1 MSQQQPTTATTTTT
15 ATAMQPTVV
24 TRTAVI
30 TLPRVALLQQLVEAK
45 RIVDAKATSPI
56 LRTICLTISNGEVAI
71 AATDLR
77 LTVLGRVVGSAQ
89 TGDVGLSC
97 CLDAKKLH
105 DVVKAL
111 PGDVTLTIEEKTTT
125 ERLEGRA
132 SKRWCEDCGEEVAI
146 RQGYNPE
153 FCTKKTCGA
162 SMTARGG
169 RLVDFKIVTA
179 ITNSSTLSSGKS
191 RFNLTTLRGADFPK
205 MPDAAALAKLTWQT
219 VPAATLVDLIDGT
232 LFSASQ
238 DTTREHLNGC
248 LLKSLPGD
256 DAAGTPPKLRMVS
269 TDGHRLSRI
278 DRAGTA
284 LALPGG
290 SILIPRDGIVE
301 LRKLCGAGSS
311 QRSVEVAVKGT
322 TLYFRV
328 AGQTLTT
335 YSIVLCVA
343 QFPPYTQVI
352 PRDAQRSIIVDVAS
366 MAATV
371 KRLMLAASEKTQAA
385 AFDFVGGKLTLRTD
399 NPDVGK
405 AEEDVDF
412 VSDDA
417 ASDFKFGISLRYF
430 GEALEHVATS
440 TAKLHFNGPLD
451 PMLLHGVGD
460 GSSRDGG
467 DVFVIMPCR
476 L

>member
-1 MSQQQPTTATTTTT
+1 MTTQPI
-15 ATAMQPTVV
+15 
-24 TRTAVI
+24 TRTACI

-45 RIVDAKATSPI
+45 RIVYAKATSPI
-56 LRTICLTISNGEVAI
+56 LRSICLTILGGEVAI
-71 AATDLR
+71 VATDLR

-89 TGDVGLSC
+89 TGDAGLSC

-105 DVVKAL
+105 DVVKAM

-132 SKRWCEDCGEEVAI
+132 S
-146 RQGYNPE
+146 
-153 FCTKKTCGA
+153 
-162 SMTARGG
+162 
-169 RLVDFKIVTA
+169 
-179 ITNSSTLSSGKS
+179 NSSTLSSGKS

-205 MPDAAALAKLTWQT
+205 MLSAAALASLTWQT
-219 VPAATLVDLIDGT
+219 VPAATLIDLIDGT

-238 DTTREHLNGC
+238 DTTREHMNAC
-248 LLKSLPGD
+248 LLELLPSAD
-256 DAAGTPPKLRMVS
+256 TVDTLSKLRMVS

-278 DRAGTA
+278 DRDGV
-284 LALPGG
+284 LALPGEADKYTG
-290 SILIPRDGIVE
+290 FTGILIPRDGVVE
-301 LRKLCGAGSS
+301 LRKLCGGKGLC
-311 QRSVEVAVKGT
+311 SVEVAIAKNV
-322 TLYFRV
+322 LYFRV

-335 YSIVLCVA
+335 YSIVLCAA
-343 QFPPYTQVI
+343 QFPPYMQVI
-352 PRDAQRSIIVDVAS
+352 PRDAQRSLVLDVAS

-371 KRLMLAASEKTQAA
+371 KRLMSASSEKTQAA

-399 NPDVGK
+399 NPDVGN
-405 AEEDVDF
+405 AEEDVDLQGA
-412 VSDDA
+412 DGDTD
-417 ASDFKFGISLRYF
+417 DFKFGISLRYL

-440 TAKLHFNGPLD
+440 TAKLHFNGRLD

>member
-1 MSQQQPTTATTTTT
+1 MTTQPI
-15 ATAMQPTVV
+15 
-24 TRTAVI
+24 TRTACI

-56 LRTICLTISNGEVAI
+56 LRTICLTILGGEVAI

-77 LTVLGRVVGSAQ
+77 LTVLSRVVGSAQ
-89 TGDVGLSC
+89 TGDAGLSC

-105 DVVKAL
+105 DVVKAM

-125 ERLEGRA
+125 ERL
-132 SKRWCEDCGEEVAI
+132 DVA
-146 RQGYNPE
+146 
-153 FCTKKTCGA
+153 
-162 SMTARGG
+162 
-169 RLVDFKIVTA
+169 
-179 ITNSSTLSSGKS
+179 NSSTLSSGKS

-205 MPDAAALAKLTWQT
+205 MPDAAALAELTWQM
-219 VPAATLVDLIDGT
+219 VPTATLVDLIDGT
-232 LFSASQ
+232 LFSTSQ
-238 DTTREHLNGC
+238 DTTREYLNGC

-284 LALPGG
+284 LALPSG
-290 SILIPRDGIVE
+290 SILIPRDGVVE

-311 QRSVEVAVKGT
+311 QRSVDVTVKGT

-335 YSIVLCVA
+335 YSIVLCAA
-343 QFPPYTQVI
+343 QFPSYTRII
-352 PRDAQRSIIVDVAS
+352 PRDAQRSIVFDVAS

-399 NPDVGK
+399 NPDVGNAK
-405 AEEDVDF
+405 EDVDLQGA
-412 VSDDA
+412 DGDTD
-417 ASDFKFGISLRYF
+417 DFKLGISLRYF

-460 GSSRDGG
+460 SSSRDGG

>member
-1 MSQQQPTTATTTTT
+1 MTTQPI
-15 ATAMQPTVV
+15 
-24 TRTAVI
+24 TRTACI

-56 LRTICLTISNGEVAI
+56 LRSICLTILGGEVAI
-71 AATDLR
+71 VATDLR

-89 TGDVGLSC
+89 TGDAGLSC

-105 DVVKAL
+105 DVVKAM
-111 PGDVTLTIEEKTTT
+111 PGDVTLTIEEKTT
-125 ERLEGRA
+125 
-132 SKRWCEDCGEEVAI
+132 
-146 RQGYNPE
+146 
-153 FCTKKTCGA
+153 
-162 SMTARGG
+162 
-169 RLVDFKIVTA
+169 
-179 ITNSSTLSSGKS
+179 SSTLSSGKS

-205 MPDAAALAKLTWQT
+205 MLSAAALASLTWQT
-219 VPAATLVDLIDGT
+219 VPAATLIDLIDGT

-238 DTTREHLNGC
+238 DTTREHMNAC
-248 LLKSLPGD
+248 LLELLPSAD
-256 DAAGTPPKLRMVS
+256 TVDTLSKLRMVS

-278 DRAGTA
+278 DRDGV
-284 LALPGG
+284 LALPGEADKYTG
-290 SILIPRDGIVE
+290 FTGILIPRDGVVE
-301 LRKLCGAGSS
+301 LRKLCGGKGLC
-311 QRSVEVAVKGT
+311 SVEVAIAKNV
-322 TLYFRV
+322 LYFRV

-335 YSIVLCVA
+335 YSIVLCAA

-352 PRDAQRSIIVDVAS
+352 PRDAQRSLVFDVAS

-371 KRLMLAASEKTQAA
+371 KRLMLASSEKTQAA
-385 AFDFVGGKLTLRTD
+385 AFDFVGGKLTLRTF
-399 NPDVGK
+399 NTHVGN
-405 AEEDVDF
+405 AEEDVDLQGA
-412 VSDDA
+412 DGDTD
-417 ASDFKFGISLRYF
+417 DFKFGISLRYL

-440 TAKLHFNGPLD
+440 TAKLHFNGLLD

>member
-1 MSQQQPTTATTTTT
+1 MTTQPI
-15 ATAMQPTVV
+15 
-24 TRTAVI
+24 TRTACI

-56 LRTICLTISNGEVAI
+56 LRSICLTILGGEVAI
-71 AATDLR
+71 VATDLR

-89 TGDVGLSC
+89 TGDAGLSC

-105 DVVKAL
+105 DVVKAM

-153 FCTKKTCGA
+153 FCAKKTCGA
-162 SMTARGG
+162 TMTARGG
-169 RLVDFKIVTA
+169 RLVDFKIVIA
-179 ITNSSTLSSGKS
+179 VANSSTLSSGKS

-205 MPDAAALAKLTWQT
+205 MLSAAALASLTWQT
-219 VPAATLVDLIDGT
+219 VPAATLIDLIDGT
-232 LFSASQ
+232 LFSASL
-238 DTTREHLNGC
+238 DPTREHLYAC
-248 LLKSLPGD
+248 LLESK
-256 DAAGTPPKLRMVS
+256 AGHLRMVS

-278 DRAGTA
+278 DRDGV
-284 LALPGG
+284 LALPGEADKYTG
-290 SILIPRDGIVE
+290 FTGILIPRDGVVE
-301 LRKLCGAGSS
+301 LRKLCGGKGLC
-311 QRSVEVAVKGT
+311 SVEVAIAKNV
-322 TLYFRV
+322 LYFRV

-335 YSIVLCVA
+335 YSIVLCAA

-352 PRDAQRSIIVDVAS
+352 PRDAQRSLVFDVAS

-371 KRLMLAASEKTQAA
+371 KRLMLASSEKTVYAV

-399 NPDVGK
+399 NPDVGN
-405 AEEDVDF
+405 AEEDVDLQGA
-412 VSDDA
+412 DGDTD
-417 ASDFKFGISLRYF
+417 DFKLGISLRYL

-440 TAKLHFNGPLD
+440 TAKLHFNGLLD

>member
-1 MSQQQPTTATTTTT
+1 MTTQPI
-15 ATAMQPTVV
+15 
-24 TRTAVI
+24 TRTACI

-56 LRTICLTISNGEVAI
+56 LRSICLTILGGEVAI
-71 AATDLR
+71 VATDLR

-89 TGDVGLSC
+89 TGDAGLSC

-105 DVVKAL
+105 DVVKAM
-111 PGDVTLTIEEKTTT
+111 PGDVTLTIEEKTT
-125 ERLEGRA
+125 
-132 SKRWCEDCGEEVAI
+132 
-146 RQGYNPE
+146 
-153 FCTKKTCGA
+153 
-162 SMTARGG
+162 
-169 RLVDFKIVTA
+169 
-179 ITNSSTLSSGKS
+179 SSTLSSGKS

-205 MPDAAALAKLTWQT
+205 MLSAAALASLTWQT
-219 VPAATLVDLIDGT
+219 VPAATLIDLIDGT

-238 DTTREHLNGC
+238 DTTREHMNAC
-248 LLKSLPGD
+248 LLELLPSAD
-256 DAAGTPPKLRMVS
+256 TVDTLSKLRMVS

-278 DRAGTA
+278 DRDGV
-284 LALPGG
+284 LALPGEADKYTG
-290 SILIPRDGIVE
+290 FTGILIPRDGVVE
-301 LRKLCGAGSS
+301 LRKLCGGKGLC
-311 QRSVEVAVKGT
+311 SVEVAIAKNV
-322 TLYFRV
+322 LYFRV

-335 YSIVLCVA
+335 YSIVLCAA

-352 PRDAQRSIIVDVAS
+352 PRDAQRSLVFDVAS

-371 KRLMLAASEKTQAA
+371 KRLMLASSEKTVYAV

-399 NPDVGK
+399 NPDVGN
-405 AEEDVDF
+405 AEEDVDLQGA
-412 VSDDA
+412 DGDTD
-417 ASDFKFGISLRYF
+417 DFKFGISLRYL

-440 TAKLHFNGPLD
+440 TAKLHFNGLLD

>member
-1 MSQQQPTTATTTTT
+1 MTTQPI
-15 ATAMQPTVV
+15 
-24 TRTAVI
+24 TRTACI

-56 LRTICLTISNGEVAI
+56 LRSICLTILGGEVAI
-71 AATDLR
+71 VATDLR

-89 TGDVGLSC
+89 TGDAGLSC

-105 DVVKAL
+105 DVVKAM

-132 SKRWCEDCGEEVAI
+132 S
-146 RQGYNPE
+146 
-153 FCTKKTCGA
+153 
-162 SMTARGG
+162 
-169 RLVDFKIVTA
+169 
-179 ITNSSTLSSGKS
+179 NSSTLSSGKS

-205 MPDAAALAKLTWQT
+205 MLSAAALASLTWQT
-219 VPAATLVDLIDGT
+219 VPAATLIDLIDGT

-238 DTTREHLNGC
+238 DTTREHMNAC
-248 LLKSLPGD
+248 LLELLPSAD
-256 DAAGTPPKLRMVS
+256 TVDTLSKLRMVS

-278 DRAGTA
+278 DRDGV
-284 LALPGG
+284 LALPGEADKYTG
-290 SILIPRDGIVE
+290 FTGILIPRDGVVE
-301 LRKLCGAGSS
+301 LRKLCGGKGLC
-311 QRSVEVAVKGT
+311 SVEVAIAKNV
-322 TLYFRV
+322 LYFRV

-335 YSIVLCVA
+335 YSIVLCAA

-352 PRDAQRSIIVDVAS
+352 PRDAQRSLVFDVAS

-371 KRLMLAASEKTQAA
+371 KRLMLASSEKTQAA
-385 AFDFVGGKLTLRTD
+385 AFDFVGGKLTLRTF
-399 NPDVGK
+399 NTHVGN
-405 AEEDVDF
+405 AEEDVDLQGA
-412 VSDDA
+412 DGDTD
-417 ASDFKFGISLRYF
+417 DFKFGISLRYL

-440 TAKLHFNGPLD
+440 TAKLHFNGLLD

>member
-1 MSQQQPTTATTTTT
+1 MTTQPI
-15 ATAMQPTVV
+15 
-24 TRTAVI
+24 TRTACI

-56 LRTICLTISNGEVAI
+56 LRSICLTILGGEVAI
-71 AATDLR
+71 VATDLR

-89 TGDVGLSC
+89 TGDAGLSC

-105 DVVKAL
+105 DVVKAM
-111 PGDVTLTIEEKTTT
+111 PGDVTLTIEEKTT
-125 ERLEGRA
+125 
-132 SKRWCEDCGEEVAI
+132 
-146 RQGYNPE
+146 
-153 FCTKKTCGA
+153 
-162 SMTARGG
+162 
-169 RLVDFKIVTA
+169 
-179 ITNSSTLSSGKS
+179 SSTLSSGKS

-205 MPDAAALAKLTWQT
+205 MLSAAALASLTWQT
-219 VPAATLVDLIDGT
+219 VPAATLIDLIDGT

-238 DTTREHLNGC
+238 DTTREHMNAC
-248 LLKSLPGD
+248 LLELLPSAD
-256 DAAGTPPKLRMVS
+256 TVDTLSKLRMVS

-278 DRAGTA
+278 DRDGV
-284 LALPGG
+284 LALPGEADKYTG
-290 SILIPRDGIVE
+290 FTGILIPRDGVVE
-301 LRKLCGAGSS
+301 LRKLCGGKGLC
-311 QRSVEVAVKGT
+311 SVEVAIAKNV
-322 TLYFRV
+322 LYFRV

-335 YSIVLCVA
+335 YSIVLCAA

-352 PRDAQRSIIVDVAS
+352 PRDAQRSLVFDVAS

-371 KRLMLAASEKTQAA
+371 KRLMLASSEKTQAA

-399 NPDVGK
+399 NPDVGN
-405 AEEDVDF
+405 AEEDVDLQGA
-412 VSDDA
+412 DGDTD
-417 ASDFKFGISLRYF
+417 DFKFGISLRYL

-440 TAKLHFNGPLD
+440 TAKLHFNGLLD

>member
-1 MSQQQPTTATTTTT
+1 MTTQPI
-15 ATAMQPTVV
+15 
-24 TRTAVI
+24 TRTACI

-56 LRTICLTISNGEVAI
+56 LRSICLTILGGEVAI
-71 AATDLR
+71 VATDLR

-89 TGDVGLSC
+89 TGDAGLSC

-105 DVVKAL
+105 DVVKAM

-153 FCTKKTCGA
+153 FCAKKTCGA
-162 SMTARGG
+162 TMTARGG
-169 RLVDFKIVTA
+169 RLVDFKIVIA
-179 ITNSSTLSSGKS
+179 VANSSTLSSGKS

-205 MPDAAALAKLTWQT
+205 MLSAAALASLTWQT
-219 VPAATLVDLIDGT
+219 VPAATLIDLIDGT

-238 DTTREHLNGC
+238 DTTREHMNAC
-248 LLKSLPGD
+248 LLELLPSAD
-256 DAAGTPPKLRMVS
+256 TVDTLSKLRMVS

-278 DRAGTA
+278 DRDGV
-284 LALPGG
+284 LALPGEADKYTG
-290 SILIPRDGIVE
+290 FTGILIPRDGVVE
-301 LRKLCGAGSS
+301 LRKLCGGKGLC
-311 QRSVEVAVKGT
+311 SVEVAIAKNV
-322 TLYFRV
+322 LYFRV

-335 YSIVLCVA
+335 YSIVLCAA

-352 PRDAQRSIIVDVAS
+352 PRDAQRSLVFDVAS

-371 KRLMLAASEKTQAA
+371 KRLMLASSEKTQAA

-399 NPDVGK
+399 NPDVGN
-405 AEEDVDF
+405 AEEDVDLQGA
-412 VSDDA
+412 DGDTD
-417 ASDFKFGISLRYF
+417 DFKFGISLRYL

-440 TAKLHFNGPLD
+440 TAKLHFNGLLD